1 MPLYDVRCAHCQW
14 QGEIQAHMDDDDAMY
29 CPACDT
35 PNLEKIHLRA
45 PLGRMKGVIPKG
57 GGPDKFTADMLGVP
71 LKDLPPGL
79 RTTTKPR

>member
-1 MPLYDVRCAHCQW
+1 MPLYDVKCAHCQW
-14 QGEIQAHMDDDDAMY
+14 QGEIRAKLIATQDALY
-29 CPACDT
+29 CPVCDT
-35 PNLEKIHLRA
+35 PNLEKVFLKA

-79 RTTTKPR
+79 RTK